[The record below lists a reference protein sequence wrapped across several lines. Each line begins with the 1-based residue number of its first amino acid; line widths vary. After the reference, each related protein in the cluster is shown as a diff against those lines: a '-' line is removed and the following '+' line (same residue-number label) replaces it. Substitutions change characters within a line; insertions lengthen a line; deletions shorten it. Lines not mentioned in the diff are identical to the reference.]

1 MRTLHMPWTHA
12 RRGCCSGLLGT
23 GTAVYAGMMV
33 NRQNKAVVPTT
44 ITNQQQNSIKVKE
57 EL

>member
-1 MRTLHMPWTHA
+1 
-12 RRGCCSGLLGT
+12 LGT